1 MGAGPQGIPTGRGTA
16 AAGPEGPLGVSP
28 LGGHHQPCHR
38 ACRSQGWVTSGQ
50 TTTREGVRLH
60 PSADNWMKAL
70 LRKALPSRARPSVSH
85 DQSLPSGI
93 LHKPLSF
100 LHQGPQWLKEKPY
113 YIKLIR
119 MKSKVMSLRKGQ
131 YKTPKK
137 QLNEVKI
144 GNLSEKDFRVRIGKM
159 IQDLGKTMKTFQ
171 EMFTKDIQELKNK
184 QTEVNNKYTGRSQ

>member
-1 MGAGPQGIPTGRGTA
+1 MCTRTQRQGAANPQGTQTKLPASAGGPPVEEWVSRGSTRW
-16 AAGPEGPLGVSP
+16 GHWQQQSRKVPLGVSP

-100 LHQGPQWLKEKPY
+100 LHQGANRRSKKWLLATVAERKTVLHKVNQDEKA
-113 YIKLIR
+113 
-119 MKSKVMSLRKGQ
+119 KSCVPDDATR
-131 YKTPKK
+131 
-137 QLNEVKI
+137 
-144 GNLSEKDFRVRIGKM
+144 
-159 IQDLGKTMKTFQ
+159 
-171 EMFTKDIQELKNK
+171 
-184 QTEVNNKYTGRSQ
+184 

>member
-1 MGAGPQGIPTGRGTA
+1 MCPQESELRPPASVGGSPVGAGPQGIPTGRGTA

-100 LHQGPQWLKEKPY
+100 LHQGANRRSKKWLLATVAERKTVLHKVNQDEKQSYVPEEGT
-113 YIKLIR
+113 I
-119 MKSKVMSLRKGQ
+119 
-131 YKTPKK
+131 
-137 QLNEVKI
+137 
-144 GNLSEKDFRVRIGKM
+144 
-159 IQDLGKTMKTFQ
+159 
-171 EMFTKDIQELKNK
+171 
-184 QTEVNNKYTGRSQ
+184 